1 MTYCTPLYVPTPT
14 HLKLCMRFC
23 VRCQRMTSFLK
34 ISLNNMICVK
44 NDDTRETIRTH
55 SGHVAVTW
63 MCIYSC

>member
-1 MTYCTPLYVPTPT
+1 MTYCTPLYAPTPT
-14 HLKLCMRFC
+14 HLKLCIRFR

-55 SGHVAVTW
+55 SGHVVVTW
-63 MCIYSC
+63 MYI